1 MFAASAGRASHRDA
15 DANADAMKGGM
26 RRCAALKI
34 VGLSTSGRPLL
45 SVAASP
51 RYASPASPRIAR
63 SHPRGEGARH
73 ATDGHGVANEL
84 ARDYTAR
91 KRSPSGMHGYLAI
104 NR

>member
-1 MFAASAGRASHRDA
+1 MFAASAGRASYRDV

-34 VGLSTSGRPLL
+34 VVLLASGWPLL

-51 RYASPASPRIAR
+51 RYASRGSPDCTR
-63 SHPRGEGARH
+63 SHPRGESARH
-73 ATDGHGVANEL
+73 ATDGHGVANER
-84 ARDYTAR
+84 AIIPR